1 MFIPLALHW
10 IHSGKY
16 GRWTPAEKAA
26 FLTGLRRFGRGKW
39 KEIAKLIPSRSTGE
53 CRTLFASFF
62 LFIISITNSSI
73 IPFSINAIISPS
85 KNTCPNDHET
95 RRRRR
100 RRLCGSTCL
109 RKCYHDTST
118 ISSTFQRINQNVS
131 KTNVSRSRS
140 RTNFTDA
147 AQEYTLIGGGGRWT
161 VYIVFS
167 TCVMCEIMSECT
179 CVMLLSRQVAHN
191 CYELRFWGAIWYGNK
206 IIIYNIS
213 LKTRGIWDDGGWS
226 SYRSDTT
233 FENRFGNRTSCARW
247 HTHTS

>member
-1 MFIPLALHW
+1 M
-10 IHSGKY
+10 S
-16 GRWTPAEKAA
+16 AE
-26 FLTGLRRFGRGKW
+26 RF
-39 KEIAKLIPSRSTGE
+39 
-53 CRTLFASFF
+53 FHHFF
-62 LFIISITNSSI
+62 LSSFPSQTHHI

-85 KNTCPNDHET
+85 KNTCPNDYET

-147 AQEYTLIGGGGRWT
+147 AQEYTLIGGGGRCT

-167 TCVMCEIMSECT
+167 TCVMCEIMSDVYMC
-179 CVMLLSRQVAHN
+179 N
-191 CYELRFWGAIWYGNK
+191 AI
-206 IIIYNIS
+206 I
-213 LKTRGIWDDGGWS
+213 KTRG
-226 SYRSDTT
+226 TQLL
-233 FENRFGNRTSCARW
+233 
-247 HTHTS
+247 